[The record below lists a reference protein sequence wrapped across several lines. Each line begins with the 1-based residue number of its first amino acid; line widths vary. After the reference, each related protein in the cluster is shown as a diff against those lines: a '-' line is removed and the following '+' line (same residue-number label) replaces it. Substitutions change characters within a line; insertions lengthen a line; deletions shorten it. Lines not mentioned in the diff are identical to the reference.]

1 MTQSNTQYTQNK
13 ELRFALI
20 GCGSISATHAEQ
32 IHAIPNARLVA
43 VADIEEDRAKTLA
56 SKYNTDFYTDYQEM
70 LQRDDIDIVN
80 ILTPSG
86 MHADMGI
93 HAAKAGKHIITE
105 KPMDIC
111 MDKAKAMIKACRDA
125 GVKLSVIS
133 QHRFDTATVQV
144 KKEMDEGNFGSMILG
159 ECAVNWYRTQEYYDS
174 GEWRGT
180 WALDGGG
187 ALMNQSIHTID
198 LLQYLM
204 GPVESVFA
212 RTATLAHER
221 MEVEDVAVATVTFKN
236 GALGTIVGTTSAFPG
251 LSCRLEVFGTKGS
264 AVIENDRL
272 THHFQKTQDSKGEWY
287 SGGKVENL
295 AKTGQTDSGTG
306 ASDPTAIFGGAHRIQ
321 IEDMMQAVTWDREP
335 LVNGEEGLKPLE
347 IILAIYESARTG
359 KSVTLSE

>member
-1 MTQSNTQYTQNK
+1 MTK
-13 ELRFALI
+13 ELRFGII
-20 GCGSISATHAEQ
+20 GCGSISNTHAEQ
-32 IHAIPNARLVA
+32 ISLINGAKLVA
-43 VADIEEDRAKTLA
+43 VADVEEERAKSLA
-56 SKYNTDFYTDYQEM
+56 ERYEADWYVDYHEM
-70 LQRDDIDIVN
+70 LQREDIDIVN

-86 MHADMGI
+86 MHAEMAI
-93 HAAKAGKHIITE
+93 EVAKAGKHIIAE
-105 KPMDIC
+105 KPMDISL
-111 MDKAKAMIKACRDA
+111 DKAHAMIQACKDA
-125 GVKLSVIS
+125 GVKLAVIS
-133 QHRFDTATVQV
+133 QHRFDTSTV
-144 KKEMDEGNFGSMILG
+144 KIKEEVDNGKFGHMILG

-221 MEVEDVAVATVTFKN
+221 MEVEDVAVVTVSFKN
-236 GALGTIVGTTSAFPG
+236 GGLGTIVGTTSAFPG
-251 LSCRLEVFGTKGS
+251 LSSRLEVFGTKGS

-272 THHFQKTQDSKGEWY
+272 THHFVKTGDSKGEWY
-287 SGGKVENL
+287 GGGQVENL
-295 AKTGQTDSGTG
+295 ARVAEEDSTEGG

-321 IEDMMQAVTWDREP
+321 IEDMMQAIIEEREP

-359 KSVTLSE
+359 KSVTL